1 MSAAGRA
8 VVVSPSVRLQIDSEQ
23 RSSVVIH
30 LESRRT
36 AALSAAEVLLLVGA
50 LEPVEVDQL
59 IDKVAE
65 ATGEDQFIV
74 LQRLQAL
81 LDVGFIDF
89 VGHAQPVESAGRSA
103 RLAWSQAG
111 WAADYDYLVSTRDMP
126 FHGGDREGLAE
137 AASVMRGYAS
147 QAPDEQRCKRFEHAA
162 LRRPLPALSDLMAR
176 AGEVGA
182 WPLQQRLLAL
192 ASCAVAPVRASS
204 PPWGGAAL
212 FRKLHPSGGA
222 RHPTEAYLSVTEAL
236 DGLPA
241 GHFHLQVDP
250 LELVPL
256 QPTLIQ
262 LPLGLLEPASTR
274 VPFKITAALTLTTCF
289 GRNRY
294 RYRESRTYRT
304 VHMDVGHILTN
315 VEELAATLRLAVF
328 VAYTWDSES
337 AELLTGYGGLEEGVL
352 ATVFLGDSPCN

>member
-1 MSAAGRA
+1 MSAAGCS

-23 RSSVVIH
+23 RSTVVFH

-36 AALSAAEVLLLVGA
+36 ATLSAAEALLLVGA
-50 LEPVEVDQL
+50 LAPVEGGQL
-59 IDKVAE
+59 IDQVAK
-65 ATGEDQFIV
+65 ATGEEPFVV

-81 LDVGFIDF
+81 LDLGFVDF
-89 VGHAQPVESAGRSA
+89 AESAQPVEGGAQSA

-111 WAADYDYLVSTRDMP
+111 WAADFDYLVSTRDMP

-147 QAPDEQRCKRFEHAA
+147 EVSDEQRCKRFEYAV
-162 LRRPLPALSDLMAR
+162 LRRPLPSLGELMAGP
-176 AGEVGA
+176 GEADA

-192 ASCAVAPVRASS
+192 AACAVAPVRSNS
-204 PPWGGAAL
+204 PPWGGAPL

-250 LELVPL
+250 LELVLL
-256 QPTLIQ
+256 QPSLAQ
-262 LPLGLLEPASTR
+262 LPLGLLEPTSSR
-274 VPFKITAALTLTTCF
+274 VPFKIVAALTLSTCF
-289 GRNRY
+289 ARNRY

-304 VHMDVGHILTN
+304 VHMDVGHVLTN

-328 VAYTWDSES
+328 VAYTWDSQFTER
-337 AELLTGYGGLEEGVL
+337 LTGRSGLEEGVL
-352 ATVFLGDSPCN
+352 ATVFLGASPCN